1 MRKMWKKALASIL
14 TLAMA
19 ASSFSGFAAQVQAA
33 DTGKVTADVK
43 GDSVVIGNGYI
54 SREFSI
60 ADDKLS
66 TVKITNKR
74 TDNGDTVFTPAA
86 GSEEFIIRTTKNG
99 DDSAATVLE
108 AMDRTGWTAT
118 ADSYHNAS
126 GPSDGPGSNLLDGN
140 LDSIWH
146 TNYGGGTGDQAYPY
160 NVVITLNGEKTFNC
174 FSYTPRQQ
182 GEGTNGNVKGYELWA
197 STAAETLA
205 VDAEG
210 WTKVAEG
217 NFKYNGVNPIYVNL
231 DEACTATQVK
241 FVATSSNNGQSFA
254 GGAEFNLHEEAA
266 PVEKNDRE
274 FAASALELDG
284 EPVVEDTTA
293 TINKVEKTGKKITFS
308 FKPYT
313 FKDVEWTIK
322 EVVVM
327 YDGDHFMRK
336 YMEIEIPEGKEEAVA
351 IDYIDLESLKVNA
364 SDAQWTI
371 PTNAGG
377 VVEMDQFKANLG
389 QPIYIQ
395 GMFFGCEFPETDTE
409 IVDGTGYM
417 RYYTGKNFKQFKEG
431 NQLTTDGKYVTWQTV
446 AGAARSTDNQV
457 IQADFFEYIYSIA
470 TPSDFRIQYNS
481 WFDNMMLIS
490 DETILKSFIEID
502 RELNKAETRPLDSYV
517 VDDGWINYNN
527 KNIVDA
533 NRAGTTLNQTGFWE
547 FNSKFPNGLTTS
559 SDLVHNFGS
568 NFGVWVGPRGGYN
581 FYWSLADIIAES
593 GKGSKAGNSI
603 DVADSTYHENLTKL
617 FTDWQKE
624 YGVNYWKWDGF
635 ADRAQYNAFPAAD
648 GVPGYAN
655 DHMTGGYQ
663 HMYHV
668 TDLWEGWIDI
678 FEAVRASEE
687 ADGIN
692 KLWLSLT
699 CYTNPSPWFLQWANS
714 VWLQCTHDQNDSGS
728 SSSKMDR
735 QLTYRDAA
743 YYEFINKHQFQFPLA
758 NVYNHDPIYGKEGTG
773 MNKNT
778 ATDEQ
783 FKNYL
788 YAQSARGTAFWELY
802 YSDSLMTDGKYEV
815 TSEFLAWAE
824 ANNHMLRNAK
834 MFGGHPSTSV
844 KLSSGGGAY
853 SGTQDAY
860 GFAGFDGTDGII
872 TIRNAA
878 QSAKTVTMKFDRT
891 IGVPED
897 AGTLKYHIEHSHN
910 LTADT
915 PATGEFEYGKEY
927 TFTLQADEV
936 RMFRVSKDGDQAAPE
951 FTRAFSDGEKEIT
964 VKFNEKVTGDEF
976 TVAGAAVESVEKS
989 ADGITYRITVAEALA
1004 DNAAVEVTAGNIKDL
1019 AGNACTDTISFVNYK
1034 GNVVAKGAAAA
1045 EESLIGDNG
1054 FTVAATVETAKAGAV
1069 VAQGDAYELAI
1080 NADGYA
1086 TFTVN
1091 GSTAVS
1097 KTAVADGDTIVGVK
1111 ENNGIQKIY
1120 VNGTLEASAYD
1131 AANRYYDVAAAAI
1144 TVENATAAI
1153 VHSTAFGY
1161 DTVAN
1166 VYETPGGEEET
1177 LQIPATSMTV
1187 TGSSTD
1193 DTEAGFDK
1201 SAANA
1206 IDGDVSTFWA
1216 TAPGTTLAD
1225 ASYVIELDNV
1235 YTINQVDYTKR
1246 YDSGAIW
1253 NCTGNLLDI
1262 TISVSTD
1269 GENWTEVT
1277 TTDTID
1283 GTTEVKFD
1291 AVEAKFVKVTASK
1304 SYHWQEAS
1312 ANTIMTIAELAV
1324 YKVPEVKPAELPLD
1338 AIVNT
1343 TTGNYEVNGGA
1354 AEGPAA
1360 NATDDDESTIWH
1372 TDWYPEDGNTY
1383 DDHWLQLE
1391 LDGYYAISGFKYLPR
1406 QSSSS
1411 NGDITGYQIQV
1422 SVDGK
1427 NWKTVSEGTWEAGK
1441 DWKEAAFEAQT
1452 AKYVRLQPTATLGDQ
1467 PTKHFSAA
1475 AEVRVVGV
1483 PTTYVPTEPT
1493 VDKTAL
1499 EAAIAAAEKL
1509 NAEDY
1514 KDFSAVKELLVYA
1527 KNLAATET
1535 ISQAEVDLATEE
1547 LNAAIEALE
1556 AKPVD
1561 PPVVSVDKSGLQTM
1575 VDDAKAGDYSKYTE
1589 ESVAALNTAIAA
1601 AEKVLTDENATQ
1613 EDVNNAKSA
1622 LVNAVLG
1629 LKEKEEPVD
1638 PPVVDEDEVVRLY
1651 GQGRYD
1657 TAYAVADALK
1667 EALGVDKFEAAVVAT
1682 GKNFADALAGSYL
1695 AVEKN
1700 APILLTN
1707 GNDDNVA
1714 KLHEYIAAN
1723 VEAGGKVYI
1732 LGGDGAVPTSVDAID
1747 GYEVERL
1754 FGDSRYDT
1762 NLAIL
1767 NEAGVTG
1774 DSIIVATGKTFAD
1787 SLSASAAKLPILLVK
1802 SDAALNDA
1810 QKAVLDGMKNIYIA
1824 GGEGAVSAEYEAELA
1839 AFGEVTRVFGE
1850 SRYDTSVAIAKTF
1863 CKDVDK
1869 AVVASGKNFPDGL
1882 CGGPLAAA
1890 LNAPLILTKDGGAGA
1905 AAGYVAEN
1913 GIASGFVLGGD
1924 GALADETVVEVFALE
1939 SAAEIK

>member
-1 MRKMWKKALASIL
+1 MRKMWKKALASML

-19 ASSFSGFAAQVQAA
+19 ASSFSGFAAEVQAA
-33 DTGKVTADVK
+33 ETGKVAVEVK
-43 GDSVVIGNGYI
+43 GDSVVIGNDYI
-54 SREFSI
+54 SREFST

-86 GSEEFIIRTTKNG
+86 GSEEFIIKVCK
-99 DDSAATVLE
+99 DEEASAPIQLA
-108 AMDRTGWTAT
+108 AIDRTGWTAK
-118 ADSYHNAS
+118 ADSYHNRTGA
-126 GPSDGPGSNLLDGN
+126 SDGPASNLLDGN
-140 LDSIWH
+140 TSSIWH
-146 TNYGGGTGDQAYPY
+146 SAYNNSSATPEDQQYPH
-160 NVVITLNGEKTFNC
+160 NVVINMGKEVTFKS
-174 FSYTPRQQ
+174 FSYTPRQE
-182 GEGTNGNVKGYELWA
+182 GEATNGNILQYELYA
-197 STAAETLA
+197 STSATEL
-205 VDAEG
+205 DYESEE
-210 WTKVAEG
+210 WTKIAGGKFE
-217 NFKYNGVNPIYVNL
+217 YNGVAPIYVNL
-231 DEACTATQVK
+231 AEECTATQLK
-241 FVATSSNNGQSFA
+241 LVALSANNGQNFA
-254 GGAEFNLHEEAA
+254 AGAEFNLHAEAA
-266 PVEKNDRE
+266 PVDKSTRS
-274 FAASALELDG
+274 FAASDLVLAG
-284 EPVVEDTTA
+284 EPVVADTTA
-293 TINKVEKTGKKITFS
+293 VINDVEKTGKMITFT
-308 FKPYT
+308 FAPYNY
-313 FKDVEWTIK
+313 KDAEWKIK

-327 YDGDHFMRK
+327 YDGDHYMRK
-336 YMEIEIPEGKEEAVA
+336 FMEIELDKKDLA
-351 IDYIDLESLKVNA
+351 IDYIDLESFNVEGVPA
-364 SDAQWTI
+364 EAQWTI
-371 PTNAGG
+371 PHVGG
-377 VVEMDQFKANLG
+377 IVEMEEFKANLG
-389 QPIYIQ
+389 QPIYID
-395 GMFFGCEFPETDTE
+395 GMFFGSEFPETDTQ
-409 IVDGTGYM
+409 IVEETGYI
-417 RYYTGKNFKQFKEG
+417 RYYTGKTFDQFELG

-446 AGAARSTDNQV
+446 AGAARSATDRQV
-457 IQADFFEYIYSIA
+457 IQADFFEYIYDIA

-490 DETILKSFIEID
+490 DESILKSFIEID
-502 RELNKAETRPLDSYV
+502 RELNKAEVRPLDSYV
-517 VDDGWINYNN
+517 VDDGWINYNDTYE
-527 KNIVDA
+527 VDV
-533 NRAGTTLNQTGFWE
+533 NRAGTGLNTEGFWA

-559 SDLVHNFGS
+559 SDLVHKFGS

-581 FYWSLADIIAES
+581 FYGHLANIIQKA
-593 GKGSKAGNSI
+593 GKGSAAGGSI
-603 DVADSTYHENLTKL
+603 DVADSTYHENLTEMFVK
-617 FTDWQKE
+617 WQKE

-635 ADRAQYNAFPAAD
+635 ADNRQYSSFPAQD
-648 GVPGYAN
+648 GVPGYQN
-655 DHMTGGYQ
+655 DHMTGGYKG
-663 HMYHV
+663 MYHV

-678 FEAVRASEE
+678 FEAVRKSEE
-687 ADGIN
+687 EDGIN

-714 VWLQCTHDQNDSGS
+714 VWLQCTHDQNDAGY

-743 YYEFINKHQFQFPLA
+743 YYEFINAHQFQFPLA
-758 NVYNHDPIYGKEGTG
+758 NIYNHDPVYGKEGTG
-773 MNKNT
+773 MSKNT

-783 FKNYL
+783 FQNYL

-802 YSDSLMTDGKYEV
+802 YSDSIMTDGKYEV
-815 TSEFLAWAE
+815 TGEFLAWAE
-824 ANNHMLRNAK
+824 ENHHMLKNAK
-834 MFGGHPSTSV
+834 MFGGHPSTNV
-844 KLSSGGGAY
+844 KMSSGGSAY
-853 SGTQDAY
+853 SGQQDAY

-872 TIRNAA
+872 TIRNSA
-878 QSAKTVTMKFDRT
+878 QSAKDITFTFDRVL
-891 IGVPED
+891 GVPED
-897 AGTLKYHIEHSHN
+897 AGTLKYHLEHTHN
-910 LTADT
+910 LTEGT
-915 PATGEFEYGKEY
+915 ETTGTFEYGKEY

-936 RMFRVSKDGDQAAPE
+936 RMFRVSKDGDTTAPE
-951 FTRAFSDGEKEIT
+951 FSRAFSDGEKEIT
-964 VKFNEKVTGDEF
+964 VKFNEKVTGNEF
-976 TVAGAAVESVEKS
+976 SVEGAAVESVEQS
-989 ADGITYRITVAEALA
+989 ADDATYRITLAEAPA
-1004 DNAAVEVTAGNIKDL
+1004 DNAVVEISAVNIADL
-1019 AGNACTDTISFVNYK
+1019 AGNACTDTISFVYNK
-1034 GNVVAKGAAAA
+1034 GNIVATGAAKAA
-1045 EESLIGDNG
+1045 DSLSGDSG
-1054 FTVAATVETAKAGAV
+1054 FTVAATVETAAEGTVA
-1069 VAQGDAYELAI
+1069 AQGDAYALGI

-1086 TFTVN
+1086 TFTLN
-1091 GSTAVS
+1091 GVTAVS
-1097 KTAVADGDTIVGVK
+1097 DTKVSDGSTIVGVK

-1120 VNGTLEASAYD
+1120 VDGTLAGSAYD
-1131 AANRYYDVAAAAI
+1131 EANRFYNVAQADI
-1144 TVENATAAI
+1144 TVANATA
-1153 VHSTAFGY
+1153 VRVLDTAYGY
-1161 DTVAN
+1161 DTVAA
-1166 VYETPGGEEET
+1166 VFETKEEESPV
-1177 LQIPATSMTV
+1177 IPSASMTV

-1193 DTEAGFDK
+1193 DTEPAYDK
-1201 SAANA
+1201 SPANA
-1206 IDGDVSTFWA
+1206 VDGNPETFWA

-1225 ASYVIELDNV
+1225 SYYVVELDNV

-1246 YDSGAIW
+1246 FDSGAQW
-1253 NCTGNLLDI
+1253 GCTGNLLDI

-1277 TTDTID
+1277 TVDTID
-1283 GTTEVKFD
+1283 GTTEIKFD
-1291 AVEAKFVKVTASK
+1291 AVEAKYVKVTASK

-1535 ISQAEVDLATEE
+1535 ISQAEVDLAAEE

-1667 EALGVDKFEAAVVAT
+1667 EALGVEKFEAVVVAT

-1802 SDAALNDA
+1802 PDAGLNDD
-1810 QKAVLDGMKNIYIA
+1810 QKAVLDGMKNIYIV
-1824 GGEGAVSAEYEAELA
+1824 GGEGAVSAEYEAELK

-1850 SRYDTSVAIAKTF
+1850 SRYDTSVEVAKTF
-1863 CKDVDK
+1863 CKDVDF

-1890 LNAPLILTKDGGAGA
+1890 LNAPLVLTKDGGADA
-1905 AAGYVAEN
+1905 AAAYIAEN

-1924 GALADETVVEVFALE
+1924 GALTNETVVEVFGLT
-1939 SAAEIK
+1939 SAEEIK

>member
-33 DTGKVTADVK
+33 ETGKVTAEVK
-43 GDSVVIGNGYI
+43 GDSVVIGNDYI
-54 SREFSI
+54 SREFST
-60 ADDKLS
+60 ADDQLS
-66 TVKITNKR
+66 TVNITNKR
-74 TDNGDTVFTPAA
+74 TDGGDTVFTPAE
-86 GSEEFIIRTTKNG
+86 GSEEFIIRTTKAVVPG
-99 DDSAATVLE
+99 LDKDGWEADADTYQDAAI
-108 AMDRTGWTAT
+108 G
-118 ADSYHNAS
+118 S
-126 GPSDGPGSNLLDGN
+126 SDGPPAHLIDGNVGTIWHSGYNGSAAVPSKGLPMNIVIDMNEVNEFGAVAYTGRGNGSNGRINGYKLYVYNGDGTEDM
-140 LDSIWH
+140 LGFADEKW
-146 TNYGGGTGDQAYPY
+146 GT
-160 NVVITLNGEKTFNC
+160 
-174 FSYTPRQQ
+174 
-182 GEGTNGNVKGYELWA
+182 
-197 STAAETLA
+197 A
-205 VDAEG
+205 VA
-210 WTKVAEG
+210 TG
-217 NFKYNGVNPIYVNL
+217 NFKDESNAQYIVL
-231 DEACTATQVK
+231 DEKVTASQIRIEI
-241 FVATSSNNGQSFA
+241 TSSY
-254 GGAEFNLHEEAA
+254 GGANQENQFGSAAEIDVYAEA
-266 PVEKNDRE
+266 PSTGGDDRE

-371 PTNAGG
+371 PTDAGG

-417 RYYTGKNFKQFKEG
+417 RYYTGKNFKQFEEG

-844 KLSSGGGAY
+844 KLSNGGGAY

-951 FTRAFSDGEKEIT
+951 FTRAFSDGDKEIT

-989 ADGITYRITVAEALA
+989 VDGITYRITVAEDLA
-1004 DNAAVEVTAGNIKDL
+1004 DNAEVEVTAGNIKDL
-1019 AGNACTDTISFVNYK
+1019 AGNACADTISFVNYE

-1225 ASYVIELDNV
+1225 ASYVIELDHV

-1277 TTDTID
+1277 TVDTID

-1324 YKVPEVKPAELPLD
+1324 YKVPEAKPEVLPLD

-1343 TTGNYEVNGGA
+1343 TTGNYEANGGA

-1360 NATDDDESTIWH
+1360 NATDDDEGTIWH

-1391 LDGYYAISGFKYLPR
+1391 LDGYYAISGFNYLPR

-1441 DWKEAAFEAQT
+1441 DWKEATFEAQT

-1514 KDFSAVKELLVYA
+1514 KDFTAVEELLAYA
-1527 KNLAATET
+1527 KKLLATET
-1535 ISQAEVDLATEE
+1535 ISQAEVDLAAEE
-1547 LNAAIEALE
+1547 LNAAVEALE

-1561 PPVVSVDKSGLQTM
+1561 PPVEKVDKS
-1575 VDDAKAGDYSKYTE
+1575 
-1589 ESVAALNTAIAA
+1589 ALEAAIAA
-1601 AEKVLTDENATQ
+1601 AQALNPTDYEDFDGVSAALTAAIDLTKDDTATQ
-1613 EDVNNAKSA
+1613 AQVDAATAALNAAVDA
-1622 LVNAVLG
+1622 LV
-1629 LKEKEEPVD
+1629 KKDEPVD
-1638 PPVVDEDEVVRLY
+1638 PPVVEKDEVVRLY
-1651 GQGRYD
+1651 GDSRYD
-1657 TAYAVADALK
+1657 TGYAVAGALK
-1667 EALGVDKFEAAVVAT
+1667 EALGVEKFEAVVVAT

-1707 GNDDNVA
+1707 GKDDNVA
-1714 KLHEYIAAN
+1714 ELHAYIAAN
-1723 VEAGGKVYI
+1723 VAEGGKVYI
-1732 LGGDGAVPTSVDAID
+1732 LGG
-1747 GYEVERL
+1747 ER
-1754 FGDSRYDT
+1754 
-1762 NLAIL
+1762 IQL
-1767 NEAGVTG
+1767 NR
-1774 DSIIVATGKTFAD
+1774 DI
-1787 SLSASAAKLPILLVK
+1787 
-1802 SDAALNDA
+1802 N
-1810 QKAVLDGMKNIYIA
+1810 
-1824 GGEGAVSAEYEAELA
+1824 
-1839 AFGEVTRVFGE
+1839 R
-1850 SRYDTSVAIAKTF
+1850 
-1863 CKDVDK
+1863 
-1869 AVVASGKNFPDGL
+1869 
-1882 CGGPLAAA
+1882 
-1890 LNAPLILTKDGGAGA
+1890 
-1905 AAGYVAEN
+1905 
-1913 GIASGFVLGGD
+1913 
-1924 GALADETVVEVFALE
+1924 
-1939 SAAEIK
+1939 